1 MSEPP
6 NTPSSIIHHHQYFQQ
21 QQQQNA
27 HHQPQQ
33 QQQQQPFISP
43 CPSPSPSPSTSLIR
57 EYRKGNWTLHE
68 TIVLITAKKLD
79 DERRTKA
86 STTPPD
92 PTNPNKQQ
100 QQSSSS
106 SSARTAEL
114 RWKWVENYCWS
125 NGCLRSQ
132 NQCNDKW
139 DNLLRDY
146 KKVREY
152 EARSDVSNDLP
163 SYWKLEKHERKDR
176 NLPTNLVSEVF
187 EALNEVVHRRYAV
200 KTPSSS
206 SSPAAVDAKGNAYSS
221 VPTTLLP
228 APPLPTLPPP
238 PPPPPPSQP
247 TVSDETSGESS
258 ESDSKMKR
266 RRKIKNVGTS
276 ILKSASVLAETIM
289 TCEEKREKR
298 HKDIIEL
305 EERRLQIEET
315 RNEVNRQGIAGL
327 ISAVNNLSGV
337 IQSLVSDRHSGG
349 T

>member
-92 PTNPNKQQ
+92 PTNPNK
-100 QQSSSS
+100 
-106 SSARTAEL
+106 TTTTIFL
-114 RWKWVENYCWS
+114 
-125 NGCLRSQ
+125 L
-132 NQCNDKW
+132 
-139 DNLLRDY
+139 LLRLEPLNFVGNGL
-146 KKVREY
+146 KITKVREY

-163 SYWKLEKHERKDR
+163 SYWKLEKHERKER

-187 EALNEVVHRRYAV
+187 EALNEVVHRRYAA

-228 APPLPTLPPP
+228 APPLPTLPP